1 MIDRLCPRKLLAA
14 GCLAMLFYG
23 AASSAKAADD
33 DPKALEGLWAGSWGL
48 TIDAD
53 GTVHQPV
60 IAELMIK
67 GNRVEMLSMPGLARL
82 GGTFTID
89 PVAKT
94 ISISRATEKE
104 TPPAE
109 ATIYRYRIKGDKLTL
124 TDSGKQ
130 SVEFSRHGAADV
142 PLADAAVEFAVATGI
157 NDSGD
162 VLVTKVSALRA
173 NRDRA
178 TFFESSEQ
186 KLKTQQ
192 AAVFVADESGLKKT
206 TIDDARRL
214 IREPTPVVVAYRNEK
229 HGETQTDGL
238 YRLWK
243 DDGSAN
249 AASDAVLRTMSRA
262 LRPGTLVFVLSAQ
275 ENAPVP

>member
-14 GCLAMLFYG
+14 GCLTMLFYG

-33 DPKALEGLWAGSWGL
+33 DSKALEGLWAGSWGL

-82 GGTFTID
+82 GGNFTID

-109 ATIYRYRIKGDKLTL
+109 ATIYRYRVKGDKLTL
-124 TDSGKQ
+124 TDSSKQ

-142 PLADAAVEFAVATGI
+142 PLSDAAVEFAVATGI

-173 NRDRA
+173 NRDRE

-192 AAVFVADESGLKKT
+192 AAVFLADGSGLKKT

-214 IREPTPVVVAYRNEK
+214 IHEPTPVVMAYRNEK
-229 HGETQTDGL
+229 HGETQGDGL

-243 DDGSAN
+243 DDGSAD
-249 AASDAVLRTMSRA
+249 AASDAVLRTMSRV